1 MISQLTRYISTQLAT
16 ALLIIALSLTAI
28 VWLTQALRFIDF
40 IVNRGVSAFTFVK
53 MTGLMI
59 PSLLFVVLPLAVFIS
74 VLFVY
79 HRLSQDSELVVLRA
93 AGQSRRQLARPV
105 WLVAGI
111 AMLFSYFVSFYLMPV
126 TYHKFKE
133 MQSFLRDNYASLL
146 LQEEVFNNPVK
157 GLTVFVR
164 KRHNDGTL
172 EGLLVHDN
180 RDPDRPITM
189 MAQRGRLEQTDSG
202 PRFLLY
208 NGSRQEVRSGRF
220 SFLKFDEYAVDL
232 SFYASEAA
240 SRHRKPDEYYIHE
253 LFSSQQL
260 SKSQRDELLAEA
272 HYRLTWPVLTLIM
285 GLFAYANLLRGEFNR
300 RGQTKRMAAITLAA
314 ITIIAF
320 TMGLQNLV
328 NQQVMLAPLLYIN
341 LLCWFGFILWQLRD
355 RTFPHIPE
363 SAGEQNA

>member
-146 LQEEVFNNPVK
+146 LQEEV
-157 GLTVFVR
+157 
-164 KRHNDGTL
+164 
-172 EGLLVHDN
+172 
-180 RDPDRPITM
+180 
-189 MAQRGRLEQTDSG
+189 
-202 PRFLLY
+202 Y
-208 NGSRQEVRSGRF
+208 
-220 SFLKFDEYAVDL
+220 
-232 SFYASEAA
+232 
-240 SRHRKPDEYYIHE
+240 
-253 LFSSQQL
+253 
-260 SKSQRDELLAEA
+260 
-272 HYRLTWPVLTLIM
+272 
-285 GLFAYANLLRGEFNR
+285 
-300 RGQTKRMAAITLAA
+300 
-314 ITIIAF
+314 
-320 TMGLQNLV
+320 
-328 NQQVMLAPLLYIN
+328 
-341 LLCWFGFILWQLRD
+341 
-355 RTFPHIPE
+355 
-363 SAGEQNA
+363 